1 MAIPASPA
9 QIVSPPDATR
19 WRVVAFAALAGI
31 PLAGSPLEGTFE
43 KALLFA
49 EGNCEKTSV
58 LAIRKENELVRNIG
72 FGGHCAAGQVSV
84 KTPPFISAL
93 IFSWSTLFR
102 C

>member
-1 MAIPASPA
+1 VAIPASPA

-49 EGNCEKTSV
+49 EGNCEKTM
-58 LAIRKENELVRNIG
+58 
-72 FGGHCAAGQVSV
+72 F
-84 KTPPFISAL
+84 
-93 IFSWSTLFR
+93 
-102 C
+102 